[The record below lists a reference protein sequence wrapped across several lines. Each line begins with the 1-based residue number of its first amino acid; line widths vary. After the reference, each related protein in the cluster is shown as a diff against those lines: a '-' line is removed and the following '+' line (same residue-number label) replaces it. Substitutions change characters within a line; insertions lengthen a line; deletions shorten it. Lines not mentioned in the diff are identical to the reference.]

1 VTPAVQENIPS
12 ASSQGSD
19 SYLDGLV
26 PPPAEEGENTSAQ
39 TPETKPAFQNGGA
52 SAGFGDE
59 MMALGEVIEAVK
71 QENMILYSMIMDA
84 KAYLDKDVVTFRLN
98 PMGLFMVTSDD
109 SMKQT
114 LERICSGI
122 LGYNVRVNY
131 VSNDPAKSGGP
142 SAFPEF

>member
-1 VTPAVQENIPS
+1 
-12 ASSQGSD
+12 
-19 SYLDGLV
+19 
-26 PPPAEEGENTSAQ
+26 
-39 TPETKPAFQNGGA
+39 
-52 SAGFGDE
+52 
-59 MMALGEVIEAVK
+59 MALGEVIEAVK

-131 VSNDPAKSGGP
+131 VSNETAKSGGP